1 MFKKFSNIS
10 IKYWDVDEAIKGVD
24 KFVSLEF
31 FLVAFMLSHRETASK
46 LTHMPLVHQL
56 QKAISR

>member
-24 KFVSLEF
+24 KFVSLKF
-31 FLVAFMLSHRETASK
+31 F
-46 LTHMPLVHQL
+46 
-56 QKAISR
+56 